1 MGATLT
7 LRSKPFIS
15 IAIVP
20 TSHQDICVNSAGF
33 IGCQRYQLQVRTTH
47 IYRMLTPATDSFQVA
62 AASGN
67 FIQRARKLKS
77 PILALPL
84 DIATLRHRL
93 RRSATDE
100 FTATRLTRGK
110 EPVIPGKAL
119 AGEVQIGA
127 VGWPFVVFVVRPSR
141 NDARAVGWRATA
153 KLARDRRAAAVGADD
168 ESRPQRPIPVLRC
181 CS

>member
-1 MGATLT
+1 
-7 LRSKPFIS
+7 
-15 IAIVP
+15 
-20 TSHQDICVNSAGF
+20 
-33 IGCQRYQLQVRTTH
+33 
-47 IYRMLTPATDSFQVA
+47 MLTPAYLTLSSRRCKRQL
-62 AASGN
+62 
-67 FIQRARKLKS
+67 IQRACKLKS

-127 VGWPFVVFVVRPSR
+127 VGWHLLVFVVRPSR

-168 ESRPQRPIPVLRC
+168 ESRPQRPIPVLRFHLHARTVVSC
-181 CS
+181 FGADRRDVFENGCPCSMSQSSSIRLFLRLRKFEYQHRSATW